1 MKFDQLTSEKRQIA
15 QSRQHWWSL
24 ENHKSVILGDLIANR
39 PVLNDYLV
47 KMSS

>member
-24 ENHKSVILGDLIANR
+24 ENHKSVILGDQIATT
-39 PVLNDYLV
+39 VLY
-47 KMSS
+47 